1 MKSRG
6 KLIAL
11 VVAGCTMMTSVQFAY
26 ADDLSDA
33 KSKSESIEKQI
44 EEKKQEI
51 DKMESEKKDILQEIS
66 NLSDEVDGL
75 YSQVNQLNSQIDQ
88 SSEKITQLENKIV
101 ELQAEAD
108 KNREIMNKRLRV
120 LYQNNGTG
128 YLDLLLNSKGFG
140 DFLQRL
146 DTVAMLVNFN
156 NDLVK
161 EFKATEEELTT
172 TMAAANEE
180 KATLESA
187 KATVDVNISELEAK
201 TEERKSLMAK
211 AESNIEQAQAMLAQN
226 EEEFNQILSS
236 ITAMEEAA
244 KAEAERPSRG
254 DSNTE
259 GGSSSSGD
267 SSSGGSSSGGSSSG
281 SVSTNGMF
289 RISAAKYPITSGFVD
304 RINPVTGLHESHK
317 GIDIGAPYGDP
328 VYSLMDGVVTY
339 SGEMSGY
346 GNVVVVNHGSM
357 STLYA
362 HNSRLTV
369 SPGQRVSGGQQIAV
383 VGSTGQSTGPHIH
396 FEVIINGSRIDPSG
410 YYF

>member
-1 MKSRG
+1 
-6 KLIAL
+6 
-11 VVAGCTMMTSVQFAY
+11 
-26 ADDLSDA
+26 
-33 KSKSESIEKQI
+33 
-44 EEKKQEI
+44 
-51 DKMESEKKDILQEIS
+51 
-66 NLSDEVDGL
+66 
-75 YSQVNQLNSQIDQ
+75 
-88 SSEKITQLENKIV
+88 
-101 ELQAEAD
+101 
-108 KNREIMNKRLRV
+108 
-120 LYQNNGTG
+120 
-128 YLDLLLNSKGFG
+128 
-140 DFLQRL
+140 
-146 DTVAMLVNFN
+146 
-156 NDLVK
+156 
-161 EFKATEEELTT
+161 
-172 TMAAANEE
+172 
-180 KATLESA
+180 
-187 KATVDVNISELEAK
+187 
-201 TEERKSLMAK
+201 MAK
-211 AESNIEQAQAMLAQN
+211 AESDIEQAQAMLAQN

-267 SSSGGSSSGGSSSG
+267 SSSGDSSSGGSSSG

-339 SGEMSGY
+339 ASWMTGY

-362 HNSRLTV
+362 HNSELTV
-369 SPGQRVSGGQQIAV
+369 SPGQRVSGGQQIAK